1 MNRARSWLYTQFMK
15 PWMEDIVYKITASF
29 TFKYSLQKYFLSDI
43 SKKFH
48 LIKSSRKKKAGKE
61 SRLNAKLE
69 TTCLKKYLK
78 GHNTKFIQTHHR
90 FSKPL
95 IKSLQNVPIVKCSPF
110 IIIILICR
118 KWNNFLQQFPV
129 LKVLTL

>member
-1 MNRARSWLYTQFMK
+1 MSRARSWPYTQFLK

-48 LIKSSRKKKAGKE
+48 LIKSSWKKSRKRKPFKCQVRNNLLEKVFE
-61 SRLNAKLE
+61 S
-69 TTCLKKYLK
+69 
-78 GHNTKFIQTHHR
+78 HNTKFIQTHHR

-118 KWNNFLQQFPV
+118 KWNNLLQQFPF